1 MYLVCMHVCCFC
13 YMQSRF
19 EKLCRA
25 CDLCML
31 WYVSTLNKTLFIYL
45 FIIPHTWL
53 VQLKCAVQK
62 SLHNLQHDEGG
73 NYMAETGMELY
84 NSAISLVYNLCCRII
99 VTNYNSGKY
108 WNILKFHISEFRSCS
123 STSCT
128 SLSLC
133 IVIFFRKC
141 RFTKKKYKTNLQR
154 SSYKMN

>member
-1 MYLVCMHVCCFC
+1 MHVCCFC
-13 YMQSRF
+13 YMYSRF

-25 CDLCML
+25 CVLCML
-31 WYVSTLNKTLFIYL
+31 WYASTLNKTLFIYL

-73 NYMAETGMELY
+73 NYMAETEKQVW
-84 NSAISLVYNLCCRII
+84 NCTI

-108 WNILKFHISEFRSCS
+108 WNILKFPISEFRSCS

-133 IVIFFRKC
+133 IGIFFRKC
-141 RFTKKKYKTNLQR
+141 MFTKKKYKTNLPR
-154 SSYKMN
+154 SSYKMNS